1 MNRVIFGDCR
11 DTMRDLK
18 AQGVRVQCCVTSPP
32 YFGLRDYGHPGQ
44 IGLEKTPAEY
54 VAALVDVFEGVREL
68 LADDGVLWLNLGDS
82 YAGYHGNKNS
92 EVPTSSTNGWTNG
105 YNENKRGDARPQDI
119 GLKPKNLIGIPWRV
133 AFALQAD
140 GWYLRQD
147 IIWHKPNPMP
157 ESVTDRCTKA
167 HEYLFLLTKS
177 ERYFFDHVAIQE
189 PAAPASLAR
198 WAQDIDGQ
206 VGSDRVPGKTNGNMK
221 AVGGRS
227 RRDSFKRDDS
237 KRAEVI
243 PGQTVGTHRPDREES
258 SWDTEMRNRRSVWTV
273 PTQPYSG
280 AHFAVFPPALIEPC
294 ILAGSRPGDLV
305 LDPFMGSGT
314 TAQVAQALGR
324 KWIGCELN
332 PEYEPLQKARTAQAA
347 LAI

>member
-54 VAALVDVFEGVREL
+54 VAALVEVFEGVREL

-82 YAGYHGNKNS
+82 YAAGGMGAGSGKQL
-92 EVPTSSTNGWTNG
+92 TN
-105 YNENKRGDARPQDI
+105 RGTAAGGHMDKPRKAPE
-119 GLKPKNLIGIPWRV
+119 GLKPKDLVGIPWRV
-133 AFALQAD
+133 AFALQAA

-177 ERYFFDHVAIQE
+177 ERYYFDAVAIQE
-189 PAAPASLAR
+189 D
-198 WAQDIDGQ
+198 AQIWTGRA
-206 VGSDRVPGKTNGNMK
+206 GTFDRSGNPV
-221 AVGGRS
+221 A
-227 RRDSFKRDDS
+227 DH
-237 KRAEVI
+237 VI
-243 PGQTVGTHRPDREES
+243 PGQSAAQHRPRVNERDRKALRTDVES
-258 SWDTEMRNRRSVWTV
+258 RHRSSIPGGQSLQAEPNGKRNRRSVWTV

-280 AHFAVFPPALIEPC
+280 AHFAVFPAALIEPC
-294 ILAGSRPGDLV
+294 ILAGSRPGDVV

-324 KWIGCELN
+324 QWIGCELN
-332 PEYEPLQKARTAQAA
+332 TEYAPLQQARTAQAA

>member
-1 MNRVIFGDCR
+1 MNKVFFGDCR
-11 DTMRDLK
+11 DTMRELA

-32 YFGLRDYGHPGQ
+32 YYGLRDYGHPGQ

-54 VAALVDVFEGVREL
+54 VAALVEVFEGVREL

-82 YAGYHGNKNS
+82 YAGSWGAQSREHAGKHAPNVSALSANQVIAAQRKAS
-92 EVPTSSTNGWTNG
+92 GTGSIPAGS
-105 YNENKRGDARPQDI
+105 
-119 GLKPKNLIGIPWRV
+119 GLKPKDLMGIPWRV

-177 ERYFFDHVAIQE
+177 ERYYWDAEAMQE
-189 PAAPASLAR
+189 EAAVEAGRAPRRANSFAR
-198 WAQDIDGQ
+198 KTETG
-206 VGSDRVPGKTNGNMK
+206 VP
-221 AVGGRS
+221 
-227 RRDSFKRDDS
+227 
-237 KRAEVI
+237 
-243 PGQTVGTHRPDREES
+243 PGQPAQHREGREDIAYEGT
-258 SWDTEMRNRRSVWTV
+258 RNRRSVWTV
-273 PTQPYSG
+273 PTKPYSG
-280 AHFAVFPPALIEPC
+280 AHFAVFPPELIEPC
-294 ILAGSRPGDLV
+294 ILAGSRPGDVV

-324 KWIGCELN
+324 QWIGCELN
-332 PEYEPLQKARTAQAA
+332 EEYAPLQAERTAQGA
-347 LAI
+347 LAL